1 MRQPACRSSC
11 SCPIVLGAVLLEG
24 LPDVIQGELPRG
36 WVGPFVIGTIASA
49 GSGLLAINWLLG
61 YVRGHNY
68 TVFVVYRL
76 ATRSLHPAPD
86 RLGRSRGHVLMR
98 VPAAH

>member
-1 MRQPACRSSC
+1 MP
-11 SCPIVLGAVLLEG
+11 P
-24 LPDVIQGELPRG
+24 G

-76 ATRSLHPAPD
+76 VVAACILLLIASGARS
-86 RLGRSRGHVLMR
+86 
-98 VPAAH
+98 AAF